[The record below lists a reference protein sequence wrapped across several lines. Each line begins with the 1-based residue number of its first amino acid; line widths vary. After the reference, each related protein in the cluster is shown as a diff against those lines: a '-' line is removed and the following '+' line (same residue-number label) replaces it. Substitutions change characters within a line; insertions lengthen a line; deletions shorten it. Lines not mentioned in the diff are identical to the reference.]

1 MGAGLEWLP
10 MKIALKSLLVL
21 AVVVG
26 LFLALHHL
34 AGQPRKPR
42 EERRARPG
50 IPDGALAEV
59 ARVVDGDTVVV
70 RLVDGGA
77 KVTVRLKGI
86 DCPESRWNNKCE
98 RDAEQGRQGCKWQV
112 PRGQAASR
120 MAKQILRG
128 RIVRLACGKKCGRGG
143 YGRAL
148 RYVELEDGRDYGL
161 EMVRRGLCEDYGFK
175 YPHPRQASYRR
186 VQADAKRGALGIWAD

>member
-1 MGAGLEWLP
+1 

-26 LFLALHHL
+26 LFLALHTL
-34 AGQPRKPR
+34 TGQPRKPR
-42 EERRARPG
+42 GHRQARPG

-59 ARVVDGDTVVV
+59 ARVVDGDTLVV

-77 KVTVRLKGI
+77 KATVRVLGI

-98 RDAEQGRQGCKWQV
+98 RDGNQGRHGCKWQV
-112 PRGQAASR
+112 PRGLAASR

-148 RYVELEDGRDYGL
+148 RYVELEDGRDFGL
-161 EMVRRGLCEDYGFK
+161 EMIRRGLCEDYSFK
-175 YPHPRQASYRR
+175 YPHPRQSAYLGTQR
-186 VQADAKRGALGIWAD
+186 DAKQQALGMWAD